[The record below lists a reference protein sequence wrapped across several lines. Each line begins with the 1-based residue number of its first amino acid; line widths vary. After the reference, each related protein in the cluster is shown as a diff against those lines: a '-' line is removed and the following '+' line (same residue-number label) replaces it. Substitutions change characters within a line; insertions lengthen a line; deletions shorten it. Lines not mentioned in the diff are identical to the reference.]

1 LRSNRHETGPVNEI
15 ALPDLTVL
23 NVLLAFMMFGV
34 SLTLRLD
41 DFRRIVR
48 APVAP
53 AVGLVA
59 QFVLLPAGTCL
70 ATYLLDIDPEL
81 ALGMILV
88 ASCPGG
94 TFSNVLTWLAR
105 GNVAVSVSMTAVS
118 SLAASVLTPLNFAL
132 YGSLNPHTRDL
143 MTDIDVDRVD
153 LLLLVLLVLAVPMV
167 LGSFLGTR
175 FPAVA
180 ARSERPLRVVS
191 MLIFLAFVAIAFGN
205 NVDLFLDEFH
215 TFFWLVACHNA
226 LALGLGYAMARSVR
240 LPASDRRAV
249 TLEVG
254 IQNSG
259 LGLVIGFTFFPEL
272 GGVLLIAAFW
282 GVWHLVSGLVLA
294 QWWARRPLP
303 EGDPLRRTEVPA
315 R

>member
-1 LRSNRHETGPVNEI
+1 VNEI

-34 SLTLRLD
+34 SLSLRLA

-70 ATYLLDIDPEL
+70 ATYLLDLDPEL
-81 ALGMILV
+81 ALGMMLV
-88 ASCPGG
+88 AACPGG
-94 TFSNVLTWLAR
+94 SFSNVLTWLAR

-118 SLAASVLTPLNFAL
+118 SLAATVLTPLNFAL

-143 MTDIDVDRVD
+143 ITDIDVDRGD

-167 LGSFLGTR
+167 LGSALGTR
-175 FPAVA
+175 FPGIAE
-180 ARSERPLRVVS
+180 RSERPLRIAS
-191 MLIFLAFVAIAFGN
+191 MVIFLAFVAIAFGN
-205 NVDLFLDEFH
+205 NLDLFLDEFH
-215 TFFWLVACHNA
+215 TFFWLVVCHNA
-226 LALGLGYAMARSVR
+226 LALGLGYGMARAAR
-240 LPASDRRAV
+240 LPESDRRAV

-282 GVWHLVSGLVLA
+282 GVWHLVSGLTLA
-294 QWWARRPLP
+294 QIWSRRPLP
-303 EGDPLRRTEVPA
+303 ADDPYRAAEVAA

>member
-1 LRSNRHETGPVNEI
+1 MNEI

-34 SLTLRLD
+34 ALTLRAE
-41 DFRRIVR
+41 DFRRVLR
-48 APVAP
+48 APLAP
-53 AVGLVA
+53 AAGLVA
-59 QFVLLPAGTCL
+59 QFLLLPAGTCL

-94 TFSNVLTWLAR
+94 TFSNALTWLGR

-118 SLAASVLTPLNFAL
+118 SLAATVLTPLNFAL
-132 YGSLNPHTRDL
+132 YGSLNPRTREL
-143 MTDIDVDRVD
+143 MTDIDVDRVN
-153 LLLLVLLVLAVPMV
+153 LLLLVLLVLGLPM
-167 LGSFLGTR
+167 LAGSMIGSR
-175 FPAVA
+175 FPRFAG
-180 ARSERPLRVVS
+180 RSEKPLRLTSVLV
-191 MLIFLAFVAIAFGN
+191 FLAFVAIAFGN
-205 NVDLFLDEFH
+205 NLDLFLDQFH
-215 TFFWLVACHNA
+215 TFFWLVVAHNA
-226 LALGLGYAMARSVR
+226 FALVLGWAIARGLR
-240 LPASDRRAV
+240 LPVSDRRAV

-282 GVWHLVSGLVLA
+282 GVWHLVAGLTLA
-294 QWWARRPLP
+294 QVWSRRPLP
-303 EGDPLRRTEVPA
+303 ADDPFVLAAPEV
-315 R
+315 RS

>member
-1 LRSNRHETGPVNEI
+1 MNEL

-48 APVAP
+48 APIAPVA
-53 AVGLVA
+53 GLLA

-94 TFSNVLTWLAR
+94 SFSNVLTWLAR

-118 SLAASVLTPLNFAL
+118 SLAATVLTPLNFAL
-132 YGSLNPHTRDL
+132 YGSLNPRTRDL
-143 MTDIDVDRVD
+143 ITDIDVDRVD
-153 LLLLVLLVLAVPMV
+153 LLLLVLLVLAVPML
-167 LGSFLGTR
+167 LGSFVGTR
-175 FPAVA
+175 FPAFA

-191 MLIFLAFVAIAFGN
+191 MLIFLGFVAIAFGN
-205 NVDLFLDEFH
+205 NVGLFLDEFH

-226 LALGLGYAMARSVR
+226 LALLLGYGIARSLP

-303 EGDPLRRTEVPA
+303 VDDPFHRDRSGAVP
-315 R
+315 

>member
-1 LRSNRHETGPVNEI
+1 MNEI
-15 ALPDLTVL
+15 ALPDLTIL

-34 SLTLRLD
+34 ALTLRLE
-41 DFRRIVR
+41 DFRRVLR
-48 APVAP
+48 APIAP

-94 TFSNVLTWLAR
+94 TFSNALTWLGR

-118 SLAASVLTPLNFAL
+118 SLAATVLTPLNFAL
-132 YGSLNPHTRDL
+132 YGSLNPRTRDL
-143 MTDIDVDRVD
+143 MTTIDVDRVD
-153 LLLLVLLVLAVPMV
+153 LLLLVLLVLGVPMLAGSM
-167 LGSFLGTR
+167 LGSR
-175 FPAVA
+175 FPRFA
-180 ARSERPLRVVS
+180 ARSEKPLRVTSV
-191 MLIFLAFVAIAFGN
+191 LIFLAFVAIAFGN
-205 NVDLFLDEFH
+205 NLDLFLAEFH
-215 TFFWLVACHNA
+215 TFFWLVVAHNAFA
-226 LALGLGYAMARSVR
+226 LALGWAMARAVR
-240 LPASDRRAV
+240 LPVSDRRAV

-259 LGLVIGFTFFPEL
+259 LGLVVGFTFFPEL

-282 GVWHLVSGLVLA
+282 GVWHLVAGLVIA
-294 QWWARRPLP
+294 RVWSRRPLP
-303 EGDPLRRTEVPA
+303 ADDPFVLTAPEV
-315 R
+315 RS